1 MEYCAENIP
10 AYKPISVSGY
20 HIREA
25 GSTAAQELAYTLAD
39 GFAYVELG
47 LSRGLDIEQ
56 FAPGLSFFF
65 DAHLDFFE
73 EIAKFRAA
81 RRIWARVMRDRF
93 GARDP
98 RSWQLRTHAQTAGVS
113 LTAQQPYNNVV
124 RTALQGLAAVLGG
137 TQSLHTNS
145 LDETYALPTEEA
157 ATIALRT
164 QQIIGFESGVD
175 RVVDPLAG
183 SYYVEYLTDE
193 TEKRAMEILA
203 RIDRYGGIIRA
214 IEDGYPQREIA
225 DSAYHWQREVDSGER
240 KIVGVNAFKKDRD
253 EPIPT
258 LKIDDQL
265 AHHQIERLN
274 SVRRGRSQ
282 RDVQDRLRAIED
294 ACRSDKNLMYPV
306 LDAVRSY
313 CTLGEVC
320 DVFRKVW
327 GAFRE
332 KGTF

>member
-1 MEYCAENIP
+1 
-10 AYKPISVSGY
+10 
-20 HIREA
+20 
-25 GSTAAQELAYTLAD
+25 
-39 GFAYVELG
+39 
-47 LSRGLDIEQ
+47 
-56 FAPGLSFFF
+56 
-65 DAHLDFFE
+65 
-73 EIAKFRAA
+73 
-81 RRIWARVMRDRF
+81 
-93 GARDP
+93 
-98 RSWQLRTHAQTAGVS
+98 
-113 LTAQQPYNNVV
+113 
-124 RTALQGLAAVLGG
+124 
-137 TQSLHTNS
+137 
-145 LDETYALPTEEA
+145 
-157 ATIALRT
+157 
-164 QQIIGFESGVD
+164 
-175 RVVDPLAG
+175 
-183 SYYVEYLTDE
+183 
-193 TEKRAMEILA
+193 MEIIA

-214 IEDGYPQREIA
+214 IEEGYPQREIA

-265 AHHQIERLN
+265 AHRQIERLN
-274 SVRRGRSQ
+274 SVRRSRSQ

-294 ACRSDKNLMYPV
+294 ACRSDKNLMHPV